1 MKTALFRTM
10 LGVLILSMSG
20 AAAGD
25 LTGAW
30 KLELK
35 PDFSGYQ
42 VTRDCTFKQDGQKL
56 AIDCEGQKILGE
68 IKGQQVTFQFKTGKQ
83 NEVTARFTGT
93 LDEKGTTIK
102 GAWHLTPEDREGNF
116 EAHKQE
122 SK

>member
-1 MKTALFRTM
+1 MNALVPMM
-10 LGVLILSMSG
+10 LCALCLSIN
-20 AAAGD
+20 AAAAAD

-30 KLELK
+30 KLDFK

-42 VTRDCTFKQDGQKL
+42 TTKDCTFTQDGQKL
-56 AIDCEGQKILGE
+56 AIDCEGTKISGE
-68 IKGQQVTFQFKTGKQ
+68 VKGRNVTFEHKTGKQ

-102 GAWHLTPEDREGNF
+102 GVWHLRPEDREGHF
-116 EAHKQE
+116 EARKQE